1 MFDLDLENIAQIGAT
16 FLIIT
21 FFLVAFLKKR
31 LKVNKRKNDTEQ
43 DDLHWL

>member
-1 MFDLDLENIAQIGAT
+1 MSDLDLENIAQVGAT

-43 DDLHWL
+43 DYMHWL